1 MHSFHAAV
9 DCTTGQS
16 VFKPK
21 NWNNLKQTIVIDL
34 RVKYFLSHLD
44 AVNDKNMYSFGS
56 SEAEPY
62 PEIHNIRTGRRSE
75 NSGGWGATLW
85 ALSDPPTPFGWNRIN
100 WSAKIWGANV
110 PMPPSRSDDPE
121 YQHYTFVVDV
131 QKWNTERTNVY
142 FLKMF
147 VCLTSMTYILFSI

>member
-110 PMPPSRSDDPE
+110 PMPPLPFRRPWISALYVCSGCS
-121 YQHYTFVVDV
+121 
-131 QKWNTERTNVY
+131 
-142 FLKMF
+142 KMKYRANKCIF
-147 VCLTSMTYILFSI
+147 FEDVCLPDVYDVHTI